1 MITHEGRFR
10 KTPLPFSYIENGY
23 FGIITMNSETKI
35 QLRKCFDLLAK
46 IREEYPNG
54 EFDREMIHGDMD
66 FRFKRIK
73 ELRDELE
80 TFPKT
85 VHEFARFIDTIHV
98 PEKTVTS
105 IFHQTLREPERFSKL
120 KGLGFLERRKMIEK
134 WATELEISAGN
145 INELLTRAR
154 LAGILDDDYK
164 LKTKYQEVANAFLE
178 L

>member
-1 MITHEGRFR
+1 MHVIGNGAECPEGLCRCFF
-10 KTPLPFSYIENGY
+10 KMF
-23 FGIITMNSETKI
+23 TMSTETKI
-35 QLRKCFDLLAK
+35 QLWKCFELLAK
-46 IREEYPNG
+46 IREEYPKG
-54 EFDREMIHGDMD
+54 EFDREMIHGEMD

-73 ELRDELE
+73 ELRDEIE
-80 TFPKT
+80 TFPNA
-85 VHEFARFIDTIHV
+85 VHEFARFIDAIHV

-105 IFHQTLREPERFSKL
+105 LFDQILREPERFSVL

-134 WATELEISAGN
+134 WATELETSAGN

-164 LKTKYQEVANAFLE
+164 LKTKYQEAANALLE